1 MPLDPAVK
9 AMLDNMKAA
18 GFPELDSLPPV
29 QLRRVTA
36 EMFAATRG
44 APEPVARVENREIP
58 GPAGSIPLR
67 VYTPAG
73 SGPFPVLVFYHGGGF
88 VIGDLDSHDGVC
100 RALANQAR
108 CVVVAVDYR
117 LAPEHKY
124 PAAVEDCFAATR
136 YVSEHGAEFNIDPKR
151 LAVGGDSAGGN
162 LSAVVSIMARDRN
175 APQIAFQLLVYPA
188 TDMACDTYS
197 HKTFTDYFLTDRSIR
212 YFLGHYLRDG
222 ADKKN
227 PQASPALAPH
237 HKALPPALI
246 ITAEFDPLRD
256 EGEAYCSKLAAAGV
270 PAKFTRYDGMIHG
283 FFTMGDV
290 LPQGKQAVAEASA
303 ALRAAFA
310 K

>member
-18 GFPELDSLPPV
+18 GFPELDSLPPA
-29 QLRRVTA
+29 QLRKVTA
-36 EMFAATRG
+36 EMFSAQRG
-44 APEPVARVENREIP
+44 ALEAIARVEDRKIP
-58 GPAGSIPLR
+58 GPAGSIPVR
-67 VYTPAG
+67 VYTSAG
-73 SGPFPVLVFYHGGGF
+73 SGPFPVLVFFHGGGF
-88 VIGDLDSHDGVC
+88 VIGDLESHDGVC

-108 CVVVAVDYR
+108 CVVVAIDYR

-162 LSAVVSIMARDRN
+162 LSAVVSILARDRK
-175 APQIAFQLLVYPA
+175 APAIAFQLLVYPA

-222 ADKKN
+222 ADRKD
-227 PQASPALAPH
+227 PQASPALASN
-237 HKALPPALI
+237 HKGLPPALV

-256 EGEAYCSKLAAAGV
+256 EGEAYSAKLSAAGV

-283 FFTMGDV
+283 FFTMGEM

-303 ALRAAFA
+303 ALRAAFV